1 MELRVLR
8 YFLTIAREGSIT
20 NAANVLHVTQPTLS
34 RQIHD
39 LEEELGQRLFVRGS
53 RNMSLTAEGMILR
66 KRAEEIISMVDKTE
80 AEFHSMSNVVSGDIY
95 IGGGETE
102 AVKLIAQIVCELRT
116 AYPEIHY
123 HLYSGNAED
132 VTERLDKGLLDFG
145 LLIQPADISKY
156 DYFNIPT
163 RDTWGVIMRKDIPL
177 AKKETIRK
185 EDLLN
190 VPLICSRQVISE
202 ERHRNEF
209 AEWFGE
215 DFDKLDIVTTFNL
228 VYNAA
233 IMVEAGVGYAITI
246 DKIANTTESS
256 SLCFRPLWPQL
267 DSGLNVI
274 WKKNQVFSAAAALFF
289 KKLREHFG

>member
-156 DYFNIPT
+156 DYFNIPA

-256 SLCFRPLWPQL
+256 SLCFRPLEPQL
-267 DSGLNVI
+267 DSGLNII
-274 WKKNQVFSAAAALFF
+274 WKKD
-289 KKLREHFG
+289 

>member
-53 RNMSLTAEGMILR
+53 RNMRLTAEGMILR

-156 DYFNIPT
+156 DYLNIPAK
-163 RDTWGVIMRKDIPL
+163 DTWGVIMRKDIPL

-256 SLCFRPLWPQL
+256 SLCFRPLEPQL
-267 DSGLNVI
+267 DSGLNII
-274 WKKNQVFSAAAALFF
+274 WKKDQVFSAAAELFLE
-289 KKLREHFG
+289 KLREHFG

>member
-53 RNMSLTAEGMILR
+53 RNMRLTAEGMILR

-156 DYFNIPT
+156 DYLNIPA

-256 SLCFRPLWPQL
+256 SLCFRPLEPQL
-267 DSGLNVI
+267 DSGLNII
-274 WKKNQVFSAAAALFF
+274 WKKDQVFSAAAELFLE
-289 KKLREHFG
+289 KLREHFG

>member
-102 AVKLIAQIVCELRT
+102 AVKLIAQIVCELRS

-156 DYFNIPT
+156 DYLNIPAK
-163 RDTWGVIMRKDIPL
+163 DTWGVIMRKDSSL
-177 AKKETIRK
+177 AEKETIRK

-190 VPLICSRQVISE
+190 VPLICSRQVISK

-256 SLCFRPLWPQL
+256 SLCFRPLRPQL

-274 WKKNQVFSAAAALFF
+274 WKKIRCFPQRPNYS
-289 KKLREHFG
+289 

>member
-1 MELRVLR
+1 MDLRVLR

-102 AVKLIAQIVCELRT
+102 AVKLIAQIVCELRS

-156 DYFNIPT
+156 DYFNIPA

-256 SLCFRPLWPQL
+256 SLCFRPLEPQL
-267 DSGLNVI
+267 DSGLNII
-274 WKKNQVFSAAAALFF
+274 WKKDQVFSAAAALFF

>member
-132 VTERLDKGLLDFG
+132 VTERLDKGSLDFG

-256 SLCFRPLWPQL
+256 SLCFRPLEPQL
-267 DSGLNVI
+267 DSGLNII
-274 WKKNQVFSAAAALFF
+274 WKKDQVFSAAAALFF